1 MVIHTFGG
9 YYGLAISWML
19 YRPNLDQSSN
29 LQGSVYHSDVFAMI
43 GASGLV
49 PTSSLY
55 FPFLFPLWAC
65 LWPPRSL
72 SAQVPSSCGCSGPV
86 STQPSQTTETASTER
101 PSTPTWPWPQPCSPR
116 WPSQASSRST
126 ESWTW

>member
-43 GASGLV
+43 G
-49 PTSSLY
+49 
-55 FPFLFPLWAC
+55 
-65 LWPPRSL
+65 
-72 SAQVPSSCGCSGPV
+72 GPG
-86 STQPSQTTETASTER
+86 SMTK
-101 PSTPTWPWPQPCSPR
+101 
-116 WPSQASSRST
+116 
-126 ESWTW
+126 